1 MQRKGRESH
10 QGLVVIATKILKR
23 IREITRTN
31 KQKKIYRDSTNI
43 STSPEVK

>member
-10 QGLVVIATKILKR
+10 QGLVAIATKR

-31 KQKKIYRDSTNI
+31 KQKEIYRDSTNI